1 MKLLAI
7 LHSRYLI
14 PENISNGQNFQ
25 TGHGLLKE
33 AGIIAP
39 TCHIPHKIPNLFWQN
54 VSNGNNFQSHKIEVG
69 VLK

>member
-39 TCHIPHKIPNLFWQN
+39 TCHIPHKIFDSETFLAKYIKWTQL
-54 VSNGNNFQSHKIEVG
+54 HKIEVG